1 MEGKSLHRLRA
12 ITENIKRTEVASH
25 MSKRLL
31 LWADETVRKDLIGV
45 ALSEQRLGQ

>member
-1 MEGKSLHRLRA
+1 MGQKSLHRLRA

-31 LWADETVRKDLIGV
+31 LWGDETESGKT
-45 ALSEQRLGQ
+45 S